1 MRPNVMRGP
10 SRSSTIGT
18 SPRPVSSTMVGS
30 CSGAAS
36 TNALPSTGCPANGSS
51 LNGVKIRIRACPP
64 CAAGYTNTVSDK
76 FISRAI
82 ACSSFSGMS
91 RASVNTA
98 S

>member
-1 MRPNVMRGP
+1 M
-10 SRSSTIGT
+10 
-18 SPRPVSSTMVGS
+18 PVSSTIVGS

-36 TNALPSTGCPANGSS
+36 TNALPSTGWPANGNS
-51 LNGVKIRIRACPP
+51 LNGVKIRIRTCPP
-64 CAAGYTNTVSDK
+64 FAAGYTNTVSEK

-82 ACSSFSGMS
+82 GCSKASGTS